1 VAGLT
6 VGSLIAGAVVI
17 EQAFHL
23 NGLGSYLVEAVQQKD
38 FPVVQAISLLFVAA
52 FIVINTLVD
61 VLYSML
67 DPRVGSARVHA

>member
-1 VAGLT
+1 
-6 VGSLIAGAVVI
+6 VI